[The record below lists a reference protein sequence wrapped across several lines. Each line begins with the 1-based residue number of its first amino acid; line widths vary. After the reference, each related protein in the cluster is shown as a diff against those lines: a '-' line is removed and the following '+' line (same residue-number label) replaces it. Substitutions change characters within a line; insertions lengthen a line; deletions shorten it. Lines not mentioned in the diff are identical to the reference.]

1 MNIKHASMYSISL
14 DKVCGMSKKHAANP
28 ACLFSLLVMIAVVQ

>member
-14 DKVCGMSKKHAANP
+14 DKMCRMSKKHAANP
-28 ACLFSLLVMIAVVQ
+28 ACFLSPLVMIAVVQ